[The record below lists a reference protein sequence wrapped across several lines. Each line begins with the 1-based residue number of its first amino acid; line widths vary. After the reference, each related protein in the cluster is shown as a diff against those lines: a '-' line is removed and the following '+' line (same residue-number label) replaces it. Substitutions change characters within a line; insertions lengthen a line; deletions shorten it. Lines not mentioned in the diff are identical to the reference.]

1 MSYQLI
7 LAEPVDKGKE
17 VGQAKDIGENVF
29 FEGLSVEYKVYL
41 FYYPSV
47 MPNEDLENK
56 LRNLGEITGK
66 NLFVNIG
73 RLNDPNYSKIKKKFE
88 ITNLPVI
95 IMTGIDEVA
104 SIEDGIYY
112 STAYVRL
119 DNEKLLNSTDLTIKS
134 LERLFNLFINQEII
148 EALKQAKKDGRNA
161 IVSYIKDRMNVVLKG
176 LGRYF
181 SERDIAVSLFEGKF
195 ELKKS
200 GGTST

>member
-1 MSYQLI
+1 MGMSYQLI
-7 LAEPVDKGKE
+7 LSEPVDEGK
-17 VGQAKDIGENVF
+17 KDIGENVF
-29 FEGLSVEYKVYL
+29 FEGIPVEYKVYL

-56 LRNLGEITGK
+56 LRKLGEITGK

-104 SIEDGIYY
+104 SIEDGVYY

-134 LERLFNLFINQEII
+134 LERLFNLFINQEIVQ
-148 EALKQAKKDGRNA
+148 ALKQAQKDGRNA
-161 IVSYIKDRMNVVLKG
+161 LVSYIKNEMSIVLKK
-176 LGRYF
+176 LGRYL
-181 SERDIAVSLFEGKF
+181 SERDIGVSLFEGKF

-200 GGTST
+200 GGTNT